1 MLVSSA
7 MVVVMTR
14 VKPSMLPPTIITAPT
29 SAMARPKAAISTVST
44 AQRSCTSISS
54 AQVSGA
60 APIER
65 NWSPPSRSESP
76 TSWRVSAATIG
87 STRMVCAM
95 TIALGVKRMPQEP
108 SGPLRDS
115 SR

>member
-1 MLVSSA
+1 M
-7 MVVVMTR
+7 
-14 VKPSMLPPTIITAPT
+14 
-29 SAMARPKAAISTVST
+29 
-44 AQRSCTSISS
+44 SS
-54 AQVSGA
+54 AQVNGP

-76 TSWRVSAATIG
+76 TSWRVSAAITG
-87 STRMVCAM
+87 NTRIVCAI
-95 TIALGVKRMPQEP
+95 TIALGVNRMPQLP